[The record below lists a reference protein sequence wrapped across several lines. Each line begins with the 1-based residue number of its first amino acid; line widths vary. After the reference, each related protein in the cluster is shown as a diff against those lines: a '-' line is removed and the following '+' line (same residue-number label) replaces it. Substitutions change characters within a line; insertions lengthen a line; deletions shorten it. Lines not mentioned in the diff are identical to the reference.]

1 MKKNKGCV
9 NGDIRKVVDDVLM
22 EGSERYPYARMFVE
36 GLFGMTP
43 DDYRLNG
50 WTECASFTTKA
61 TLTHVKSTI
70 EENMKKCNVE
80 DVIGVSYGFGY
91 RQGVRD
97 VLDLLDEMIKQL
109 NEEDNAKRMD

>member
-1 MKKNKGCV
+1 MRKNKGHV
-9 NGDIRKVVDDVLM
+9 NGDIRKVVNDVLM
-22 EGSERYPYARMFVE
+22 EGSKRCPYA
-36 GLFGMTP
+36 GLAGSLFGMTP
-43 DDYRLNG
+43 DDYRLDG

-61 TLTHVKSTI
+61 TLTYVKSTI

-80 DVIGVSYGFGY
+80 DVIGVSYGSGY

-109 NEEDNAKRMD
+109 NEEDNAKQMD

>member
-1 MKKNKGCV
+1 MKKNKGHV
-9 NGDIRKVVDDVLM
+9 NGDIRKVVNDVLM
-22 EGSERYPYARMFVE
+22 EGSERYPYARTFVE
-36 GLFGMTP
+36 GLLGMTP
-43 DDYRLNG
+43 DDYRLDG

-80 DVIGVSYGFGY
+80 DVIGVSYGIGY

-109 NEEDNAKRMD
+109 NEEDNAKQMD

>member
-1 MKKNKGCV
+1 MKKNKDTSTSG
-9 NGDIRKVVDDVLM
+9 IRKVVDAVLM
-22 EGSERYPYARMFVE
+22 EGSERYPYARTFVE

-61 TLTHVKSTI
+61 TLTHIKSTI

-80 DVIGVSYGFGY
+80 DVIGVSYGSEY

-97 VLDLLDEMIKQL
+97 VLNLLDEMIKQL
-109 NEEDNAKRMD
+109 NEEDNAKQMD

>member
-1 MKKNKGCV
+1 MRKNKGHV
-9 NGDIRKVVDDVLM
+9 NGDIRKVVNNVLM
-22 EGSERYPYARMFVE
+22 EGSKRYPYARTFVE
-36 GLFGMTP
+36 GLLSMTL
-43 DDYRLNG
+43 DDYRLDG

-80 DVIGVSYGFGY
+80 DVIGVYGFGY

-97 VLDLLDEMIKQL
+97 VLNLLNEMIKQL
-109 NEEDNAKRMD
+109 NEEDNAKQMD